1 MNQFL
6 ENLYEK
12 AISLNKHIV
21 LAEGFD
27 KRVVKAAELVTAK
40 KLARVTVL
48 GDPEKIKA
56 ENPDVNLEGVN
67 IVDFTKSEK
76 IEVYAEKLYELRKL
90 KGMTI

>member
-40 KLARVTVL
+40 KTC
-48 GDPEKIKA
+48 
-56 ENPDVNLEGVN
+56 
-67 IVDFTKSEK
+67 KS
-76 IEVYAEKLYELRKL
+76 YSFRRPRKN
-90 KGMTI
+90 